1 MDATLRIASWSRRH
15 VWLAITACLLT
26 LPSFAPAASTWTP
39 PLGSDFNW
47 GTASNWSPSGVPND
61 ANTDVIIGSAFSY
74 LNITPVTIR
83 DLSLNGYILGSGG
96 TRDLSVQ
103 GTLNWTSGWMGNAG
117 TTTLNGTSS
126 ISANG
131 NCGLGNGRALVNNGT
146 ASLSGG
152 SYLNVDPGVVL
163 TNNGTFQFTDG
174 TAWLWY
180 NSGGALPV
188 LVNTSTGTLAK
199 TAGPGGTNIVTWKLD
214 NAGTIDVQGGTLRF
228 ENGGILRN
236 GGKTTGSGTFR
247 IQESAASPSNT
258 RDSER
263 VMTVGTAGTDVF
275 TFGSNVRME
284 AGMTL
289 TGPGK
294 IVVNGNFDWSNGVV
308 SGTAGMGG
316 LELNGSNNRLRTSAL
331 ALSRAV
337 VNNGTTSLEGG
348 ITVTGS
354 GPASWSNYGTF
365 RFTGDGTLAG
375 SQTFT
380 NNAGATLAKT
390 GGTGTSTVNWTV
402 NNAGLIRADSGVL
415 QLAGGFSQ
423 SSAGGVLA
431 NGGAVTFASPITVQ
445 GGLAG
450 TGSIN
455 AATVNHS
462 NGTIAPG
469 LSPGTLTI
477 NGNLNLAGSSI
488 LVSELGAGGSDK
500 LVVNGDLTLDGVV
513 NVIGVPADFD
523 LSVLYTLIDYS
534 GTLTNNTLEIG
545 STPTDRKFY
554 SIEIDAVNKL
564 VLLRAP
570 EPSTVALGISLGLM
584 GAILAWRKRRTAR

>member
-1 MDATLRIASWSRRH
+1 MYATLRIASWSRRR
-15 VWLAITACLLT
+15 VWLAITACLIT
-26 LPSFAPAASTWTP
+26 LPSFAPAASTWIP
-39 PLGSDFNW
+39 GGDFNW
-47 GTASNWSPSGVPND
+47 GTASNWSPPGVPND
-61 ANTDVIIGSAFSY
+61 ANTDVIIGSAFAN
-74 LNITPVTIR
+74 LNMDATVR
-83 DLSLNGYILGSGG
+83 DLSLNAYLFAKGG
-96 TRDLSVQ
+96 TRNLSVQ
-103 GTLNWTSGWMGNAG
+103 GTFNWTNGWMTDVG

-126 ISANG
+126 LSANAL
-131 NCGLGNGRALVNNGT
+131 CGLGSARALVNNGA
-146 ASLSGG
+146 ASLSGS
-152 SYLNVDPGVVL
+152 SYLNVDPGIVL
-163 TNNGTFQFTDG
+163 TNNGTFNFTDG

-180 NSGGALPV
+180 NNSGGALPV
-188 LVNTSTGTLAK
+188 FVNTSTGTLAK
-199 TAGPGGTNIVTWKLD
+199 TAGSGGTNIVTWRLD
-214 NAGTIDVQGGTLRF
+214 NAGTIDVQSGTLRF

-294 IVVNGNFDWSNGVV
+294 IVVNGNFDWSNGAV

-337 VNNGTTSLEGG
+337 VNKGTTSLEGG

-354 GPASWSNYGTF
+354 APASWSNYGTF

-402 NNAGLIRADSGVL
+402 NNAGLIRADSGTL

-431 NGGAVTFASPITVQ
+431 SGGAVTFASPITVQ

-455 AATVNHS
+455 AATINHS

-469 LSPGTLTI
+469 LSAGTLTI
-477 NGNLNLAGSSI
+477 NGNLNLASSSI
-488 LVSELGAGGSDK
+488 LASELGSGGSDK
-500 LVVNGDLTLDGVV
+500 LVVNGNLILDGIV
-513 NVIGVPADFD
+513 NIIGVPADFD
-523 LSVLYTLIDYS
+523 YPVTFTLIDYS
-534 GTLTNNTLEIG
+534 GTLTNNGLEIG
-545 STPTDRKFY
+545 STPTDRKHY
-554 SIEIDAVNKL
+554 SIEIDAVNTL
-564 VLLRAP
+564 VLVHAP
-570 EPSTVALGISLGLM
+570 EPSTVALGIGLGLM